1 VKVEKTI
8 IRFLKN
14 NDLMKNV
21 INLVILFLFLGTAA
35 NSQESG
41 YKFTIR
47 KEVPST
53 PVKNQS
59 ATSTC
64 WSFSGISFFESE
76 LLRMGKKPI
85 DLSEMYVVREAY
97 KKKAEAYAEREGTC
111 SFSGGGQY
119 PDFIK
124 VTRDAG
130 LVPENVYPGLNYG
143 EKNHNHDEM
152 DAVLKGY
159 MSGVLKSTKHTPAWI
174 SGLNGI
180 LEAYLGKMPDGFE
193 YDGKYYTPKTFAKEL
208 GINFDDY
215 IIISSFKEKPFY
227 KESILKVPDN
237 WAPCTYFNL
246 PVEEMMQVIDN
257 SLMNGYSI
265 AWASDMRG
273 KGFSM
278 RKGVALVPKKNLA
291 DISDREYNEIFD
303 SPHPQKEITQ
313 DLREKEFED
322 FEINGDHGMHI
333 IGLAEDQLGNVFYKV
348 KNSWGESGK
357 YSGYIFVSRQY
368 VMLKTTNCMINKNA
382 LPGPI
387 AEKLGIPNNQ
397 WHNANIAEEKK
408 GDVIRKPLPSPESAS
423 VVLTH

>member
-1 VKVEKTI
+1 
-8 IRFLKN
+8 
-14 NDLMKNV
+14 MKNV
-21 INLVILFLFLGTAA
+21 INTIIFLVFFSAVTC
-35 NSQESG
+35 SQESG
-41 YKFTIR
+41 YKFIMR

-59 ATSTC
+59 LTSTC
-64 WSFSGISFFESE
+64 WSFSGISFLESE
-76 LLRMGKKPI
+76 LLRMGKKQY
-85 DLSEMYVVREAY
+85 DLSEMYIVREAY
-97 KKKAEAYAEREGTC
+97 KKKAQAYAQRNGSC

-119 PDFIK
+119 QDFIT
-124 VTRDAG
+124 VTREAG

-143 EKNHNHDEM
+143 LKNHNHDEM

-159 MSGVLKSTKHTPAWI
+159 MSGVLKTTKHTPAWMA
-174 SGLNGI
+174 GFNGI
-180 LEAYLGKMPDGFE
+180 IEAYLGKMPDGFDYE
-193 YDGKYYTPKTFAKEL
+193 GKYYTPKTFSQEL

-215 IIISSFKEKPFY
+215 VIISSFGEKPFY

-237 WAPCTYFNL
+237 WAPCTYYNL
-246 PVEEMMQVIDN
+246 PVEEMIQVIDN
-257 SLMNGYSI
+257 ALMNGYSV
-265 AWASDMRG
+265 AWAADMRG

-278 RKGVALVPKKNLA
+278 RKGVALVPKKNLNEV
-291 DISDREYNEIFD
+291 SDSEYDAIFS

-313 DLREKEFED
+313 AVREKEFEG

-333 IGLAEDQLGNVFYKV
+333 IGLAQDQNGNVFYKV

-357 YSGYIFVSRQY
+357 YDGYIFVSKQF

-397 WHNANIAEEKK
+397 LHNANIAEEKPGADAK
-408 GDVIRKPLPSPESAS
+408 VTPAATDAVAVP
-423 VVLTH
+423 LTH

>member
-1 VKVEKTI
+1 
-8 IRFLKN
+8 
-14 NDLMKNV
+14 MKNV
-21 INLVILFLFLGTAA
+21 INLVIFFLFFSVAA
-35 NSQESG
+35 SGQESG
-41 YKFTIR
+41 YRFVMR

-59 ATSTC
+59 LTSTC
-64 WSFSGISFFESE
+64 WSFSGISFLESE
-76 LLRMGKKPI
+76 LMRMGKKPY
-85 DLSEMYVVREAY
+85 DLSEMYIVREAY
-97 KKKAEAYAEREGTC
+97 KKKAEVYAERNGSC

-119 PDFIK
+119 HDFLVVAK
-124 VTRDAG
+124 SAG
-130 LVPENVYPGLNYG
+130 LVPENVFPGLNYG
-143 EKNHNHDEM
+143 MKNHNHDEM

-159 MSGVLKSTKHTPAWI
+159 MNGVLKTTKHTPAWTA
-174 SGLNGI
+174 GLNGI
-180 LEAYLGKMPDGFE
+180 LEAYLGKMSDGFQ
-193 YDGKYYTPKTFAKEL
+193 YDGKYYTPQSFAKDL
-208 GINFDDY
+208 GINLDDY
-215 IIISSFKEKPFY
+215 IIISSFSNKPFY

-278 RKGVALVPKKNLA
+278 KKGVAIVPRKNLN
-291 DISDREYNEIFD
+291 DLSDKEFDEIFNG
-303 SPHPQKEITQ
+303 PHPQKEITQ
-313 DLREKEFED
+313 EVREKEFED

-333 IGLAEDQLGNVFYKV
+333 IGIAEDQQGNVFYKV

-357 YSGYIFVSRQY
+357 YNGYIFVSRQY

-397 WHNANIAEEKK
+397 WHNANIAEGKVSEEVSK
-408 GDVIRKPLPSPESAS
+408 VNNVATETSSA
-423 VVLTH
+423 VLTH